1 MKKYTKLCTILLFF
15 PFFFSVSCHKNI
27 GNPPSNENQTAQ
39 DRPTQEQ
46 LTPTEE
52 PTLPPAY
59 PPAPLPQNLDFWD
72 CSQADISHIN
82 PNKKLIAL
90 TFDDAPNKTMESL
103 ITVFASF
110 NERNPDCVARATFF
124 CNGNR
129 ITAQTFPT
137 LSMAYTM
144 QMELGNHSYSHANLP
159 TLPSR
164 QIQEEIDKTNALLS
178 RVDKRPT
185 HLFRAPYGNI
195 DERVLSYAQAP
206 VFNWTIDTLDWL
218 KQDEEYICEQVING
232 LFDGA
237 ICLLHD
243 GILPTVNALK
253 ILLPKLKEQGYQA
266 VTLSEL
272 IKAQN
277 RTLKNGVEYV
287 RVTKK
292 SG

>member
-15 PFFFSVSCHKNI
+15 PFFFTVSCRKNI
-27 GNPPSNENQTAQ
+27 DQPPSENQTAQ
-39 DRPTQEQ
+39 EQ
-46 LTPTEE
+46 LAPTEE
-52 PTLPPAY
+52 PPFPPTQN
-59 PPAPLPQNLDFWD
+59 PAQIPQNLDFWD
-72 CSQADISHIN
+72 SSQADISHIQ
-82 PNKKLIAL
+82 PNKKLVAL

-103 ITVFASF
+103 IAVFASF
-110 NERNPDCVARATFF
+110 NENNPDCVARATFF

-129 ITAQTFPT
+129 ITEQTFPT
-137 LSMAYTM
+137 LSMAHAM
-144 QMELGNHSYSHANLP
+144 RMELGNHSYSHANLP
-159 TLPSR
+159 TLTLP
-164 QIQEEIDKTNALLS
+164 QIQEEIDKTNVLLS

-195 DERVLSYAQAP
+195 DERVLSCAHAP
-206 VFNWTIDTLDWL
+206 VLNWTIDTLDWL
-218 KQDEEYICEQVING
+218 KKDEDYICKQVLNG
-232 LFDGA
+232 VFDGA

-243 GILPTVNALK
+243 GVVPTVNALK

-266 VTLSEL
+266 VTISEL
-272 IKAQN
+272 AKAQN